1 MTFRQRLCMTAV
13 AAMIAAFGSS
23 QAHAEKLFKRANDL
37 SFGGSESLD
46 PLSPNRFYE
55 VNDMVYSR
63 LVRQDDRGEP
73 APELAT
79 SWSSNADATEW
90 TLKLQTG
97 VKFHDGSD
105 FDAADVKYSLE
116 RIKDP
121 ALESPVASVLGM
133 IDRVEV
139 VDPSTA
145 KIVLS
150 SAHAG
155 LPVLLLDYRV
165 RMVPEGSGPTLQEKP
180 VGTGPF
186 KVESFDAE
194 GQTVLV
200 ANENYWEGRP
210 KLDKV
215 QFTAIPDSEAR
226 NQAMLAGELNYNSL
240 TLEQLP
246 QYKDNPKFT
255 VQDFPAGG
263 WFGIVFRTDTAP
275 YNDARVR
282 KAVRIAVDR
291 QEMMKLMVGE
301 GNGTVGCDQ
310 PVRADDP
317 FRAKLD
323 CPQDVEGA
331 KKLLAEAGYAD
342 GIDIEVHTADLE
354 PGMVRFVEV
363 YQQQAAKAGI
373 RVKLTLTPSDGYWD
387 DVWMKMPACMTSWGE
402 RPADQI
408 LNEAYRTGSS
418 WNESYFASADYDK
431 LLDKARSSLD
441 MEEARTSYVEAQRIL
456 FEQGGTFIPYQE
468 NGRRVLTADVTGIKP
483 LGEDYIRW
491 HLVDMAAP

>member
-1 MTFRQRLCMTAV
+1 L
-13 AAMIAAFGSS
+13 AALVLGAFASSAA
-23 QAHAEKLFKRANDL
+23 AEKVFKRANDL

-55 VNDMVYSR
+55 VNDMIYSR
-63 LVRQDDRGEP
+63 LVRQDDKGEP

-79 SWSSNADATEW
+79 KWTANENATEW
-90 TLKLQTG
+90 TIELQPG

-105 FDAADVKYSLE
+105 FDATDVKYSLE

-121 ALESPVASVLGM
+121 ALESPVASVLGI
-133 IDRVEV
+133 IDHVEV
-139 VDPSTA
+139 VNPLTA

-150 SAHAG
+150 SPHAG

-165 RMVPEGSGPTLQEKP
+165 RMIADGSGPTIEKTGI
-180 VGTGPF
+180 GTGPF
-186 KVESFDAE
+186 KLESYDPE
-194 GQTVLV
+194 GTTVLV
-200 ANENYWEGRP
+200 ANPDYWEGPP

-215 QFTAIPDSEAR
+215 IFTAIPDSEAR
-226 NQAMLAGELNYNSL
+226 NQAMLAGQLNYNSL
-240 TLEQLP
+240 TLDQVP
-246 QYKDNPKFT
+246 MFKDNPAFT
-255 VQDFPAGG
+255 IQNFPAGG

-275 YNDARVR
+275 FTDPKVR
-282 KAVRIAVDR
+282 KAVRIAADR

-317 FRAKLD
+317 FRAAID
-323 CPQDVEGA
+323 CPQDIEGA
-331 KKLLAEAGYAD
+331 KKLLAEAGFPD
-342 GIDIEVHTADLE
+342 GIDIEVFTSDLE
-354 PGMVRFVEV
+354 PGMVRFAEV
-363 YQQQAAKAGI
+363 YQQQVAKAGI
-373 RVKLTLTPSDGYWD
+373 RAKVTLAPADGYWD
-387 DVWMKMPACMTSWGE
+387 DVWMQAPACMTSWGE

-418 WNESYFASADYDK
+418 WNESYFADAAYDT
-431 LLDKARSSLD
+431 LLDQARSSLD
-441 MEEARTSYVEAQRIL
+441 LEKAKGYYGEAQRIL

-468 NGRRVLTADVTGIKP
+468 NGRRILTSDVTGIKP

-491 HLVDMAAP
+491 NLVDMAAQ